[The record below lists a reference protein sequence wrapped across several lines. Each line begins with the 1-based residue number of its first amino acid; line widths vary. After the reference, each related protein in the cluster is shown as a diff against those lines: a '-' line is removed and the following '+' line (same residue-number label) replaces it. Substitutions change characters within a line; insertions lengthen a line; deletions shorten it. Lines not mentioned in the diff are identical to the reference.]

1 MARDAHDDRTLGE
14 VLGDVTND
22 LSALVSDE
30 IALAKA
36 EIQQTIGEAVKD
48 LVFIVLGGFFAYTG
62 LLALIAAAIL
72 GLANVIAPWLSALII
87 GGIIALIG
95 VVLLLRGIN
104 NISNLEGVPRTTQT
118 VKEDVNIVR
127 EKL

>member
-1 MARDAHDDRTLGE
+1 MAKDERTLGE

-22 LSALVSDE
+22 LSTLVRDE
-30 IALAKA
+30 IALAKT
-36 EIQQTIGEAVKD
+36 EIQQTISEAVKD
-48 LVFIVLGGFFAYTG
+48 LVFIVVGGFFAYTG

-72 GLANVIAPWLSALII
+72 GLANVIAPWLSALLI
-87 GGIIALIG
+87 GGVIVLIG

-104 NISNLEGVPRTTQT
+104 NISNLSVVPERTAKT
-118 VKEDVNIVR
+118 VQEDVNIVK

>member
-1 MARDAHDDRTLGE
+1 MANEERSLGE
-14 VLGDVTND
+14 LLGAVTND
-22 LSALVSDE
+22 LSALVRDE

-36 EIQQTIGEAVKD
+36 EIQQTISQAVKD
-48 LVFIVLGGFFAYTG
+48 VVFIVVGGFFAYTG

-72 GLANVIAPWLSALII
+72 GLANVVAPWLSALLI
-87 GGIIALIG
+87 GGVIALVG
-95 VVLLLRGIN
+95 VILLLRGVN
-104 NISNLEGVPRTTQT
+104 NISNLDGVPRTAQT

>member
-1 MARDAHDDRTLGE
+1 MANEERSLGE
-14 VLGDVTND
+14 LLGAVTND
-22 LSALVSDE
+22 LSTLVRDE

-36 EIQQTIGEAVKD
+36 EIQQTISQAVKD
-48 LVFIVLGGFFAYTG
+48 IVFIVVGGFFAYTG

-87 GGIIALIG
+87 GGVIVLIG

-104 NISNLEGVPRTTQT
+104 NISNLDVVPERTAQT

>member
-1 MARDAHDDRTLGE
+1 MANEERSLGE
-14 VLGDVTND
+14 LLGAVTND
-22 LSALVSDE
+22 LSALVRDE

-36 EIQQTIGEAVKD
+36 EIQQTISKAVKD
-48 LVFIVLGGFFAYTG
+48 IVFIVVGGFFAYTG

-72 GLANVIAPWLSALII
+72 GLANVVAPWLSALII
-87 GGIIALIG
+87 GGVIALVG

-104 NISNLEGVPRTTQT
+104 SIGNIDVVPRTTQT